1 MSHDFYAERRATMV
15 ATQIA
20 ARGVTD
26 PAVLAAMR
34 TVPREAFVR
43 LELAEWAYDDIPLP
57 IGEGQTIS
65 QPYIVAVMT
74 EALRPSP
81 EDRVLEIGTGS
92 GYAAA
97 VLEAVW
103 K

>member
-1 MSHDFYAERRATMV
+1 MSPIAMPSATMV

-34 TVPREAFVR
+34 TVPRGVCPP
-43 LELAEWAYDDIPLP
+43 ELAECAYDDMPLP

-65 QPYIVAVMT
+65 QPYIVALMT
-74 EALRPSP
+74 AALRPSP
-81 EDRVLEIGTGS
+81 QTGS
-92 GYAAA
+92 
-97 VLEAVW
+97 
-103 K
+103 

>member
-1 MSHDFYAERRATMV
+1 MSCDVYAERRAAMV

-20 ARGVTD
+20 ARRVTD

-34 TVPREAFVR
+34 TVPREAFVWP
-43 LELAEWAYDDIPLP
+43 ELAECAYDDLPLP

-74 EALRPSP
+74 AALQPAP
-81 EDRVLEIGTGS
+81 ADRVLEIMGS
-92 GYAAA
+92 LPSLY
-97 VLEAVW
+97 
-103 K
+103 